1 MTSSQPEDTG
11 RRSRRE
17 DVRAWLRSRGYADVA
32 RQIEELLARWQRA
45 GKKTRRNWWEVLAG
59 GAGGRARTVDGVTF
73 PVLRAAR
80 NRQARRL
87 RRASGARAQRGNPA
101 VPVRSSS
108 AAVPVPGRVAAAPA
122 ARRPLGPARWRE
134 VPYPFVKWAGGKR
147 QILAK
152 ILPLLPRSGG
162 TYYEPFVG
170 GGAVFFGLRPPKA
183 VLSDRNERL
192 IRTYRG
198 IKNDVRRVMKLLDTY
213 DNDKQFYLKMRANP
227 VDGRSD
233 AEVAAWMIYLNKVGW
248 NGLYRVNS
256 KNVFNVPFGDN
267 AGKRIYDPDNLEACA
282 RVLAGAELM
291 CEDFE
296 KVVEGARRGDVV
308 YFDPPYVPLSA
319 TSSFTS
325 YTSDGFD
332 GRDQK
337 RLRDV
342 ALELKRRGVFVL
354 LSNSSAPAVYDLY
367 GGADFELVSVSVA
380 RVVNSDATR
389 RGPVTELLIK

>member
-80 NRQARRL
+80 SRQARRL
-87 RRASGARAQRGNPA
+87 RRA
-101 VPVRSSS
+101 
-108 AAVPVPGRVAAAPA
+108 AAALAPKRVAAAPA
-122 ARRPLGPARWRE
+122 ARRRLGPPRRRE

-147 QILAK
+147 QLLAR
-152 ILPLLPRSGG
+152 ILPLLPQSGG
-162 TYYEPFVG
+162 TYHEPFVG
-170 GGAVFFGLRPPKA
+170 GGAVFFGLRPPSA
-183 VLSDRNERL
+183 VLSDGNERL

-213 DNDKQFYLKMRANP
+213 DNDKGFYLKVRANP
-227 VDGRSD
+227 VDDRSD

-267 AGKRIYDPDNLEACA
+267 AGKRIYDRDNLEACA
-282 RVLAGAELM
+282 RTLGGAELM
-291 CEDFE
+291 CEDFA
-296 KVVEGARRGDVV
+296 VVLERARRGDVV

-332 GRDQK
+332 GNDQK

-367 GGADFELVSVSVA
+367 GGGDFELIPVSVA